1 MFDATDL
8 VPEALARI
16 EHLRA
21 EIERHSALYYRH
33 DAPEI
38 SDAEWDALMRELRA
52 LEAEH
57 PELITPDSPTQ
68 TLGSAPSGGFSG
80 VAHPVP
86 LLSLGN
92 AFNAAELAAWH
103 QRASRLIGEEFEMV
117 CELKY
122 DGLAVAVT
130 YEDGRLTRGATR
142 GNGRLGEDVTAN
154 LRTIDNLPKR
164 VSGRFPSTFEVRG
177 EVLFPI
183 SEFENFNRRREREGL
198 AVYANPRNSAA
209 GSLRQIDPRVTAGRP
224 LDIYIYG
231 LGYPEDEIP
240 ADTHYETL
248 RYLADLDFNVNPNNQ
263 LVCSV
268 DEAVYYHQLWLES
281 KDGLDYACDGV
292 VVKVNRFDYQRHL
305 GHIGREPRW
314 AIAYKFPAEQ
324 RETLLTDIRFN
335 VGRTG
340 SINPYAV
347 LEPVVINGA
356 TVRQATLHNE
366 DYIRSKDLRKG
377 DRVIVERAGEVIPQ
391 VVRSVPERR
400 AYLLPEFVMLTACP
414 SCGHDA
420 VRPEGEAMTYCVNAR
435 CPAQLTRLIDHFV
448 SKGAMDIEGLGEKQV
463 AMLLERGLIE
473 DAADLFTLGSM
484 REQLLSIERM
494 GEASVTNMLAAI
506 DASKSRPLARV
517 LVALGIGFVGEEVAD
532 ILARRFR
539 TIDGLIAASTEEML
553 AVPGIGPKIAAS
565 VGSYFSETSN
575 LAMIEKLRGAGVNL
589 ADEERGE
596 SQEQILAGLRFV
608 VTGRLQCFSRSE
620 IQDRIKDLG
629 GLVSG
634 SVSKRTDY
642 LVVGED
648 AGGSKLD
655 AADEMG
661 AMTLDQD
668 SFLDLIRTLSAEQ

>member
-1 MFDATDL
+1 MFDSTDL
-8 VPEALARI
+8 ASETLARI
-16 EHLRA
+16 ERLRV
-21 EIERHSALYYRH
+21 EIERHSALYYQH

-57 PELITPDSPTQ
+57 PELVTPDSPTQ
-68 TLGSAPSGGFSG
+68 TLGSAPSGGFAE

-86 LLSLGN
+86 MLSLGN
-92 AFNAAELAAWH
+92 AFNAEDLAAWH

-122 DGLAVAVT
+122 DGLAVAAT
-130 YEDGRLTRGATR
+130 YEDGRLVRGATR
-142 GNGRLGEDVTAN
+142 GNGRIGEDVTAN

-164 VSGRFPSTFEVRG
+164 VSGGFPSLFEVRG

-183 SEFENFNRRREREGL
+183 SEFESFNRRREREGL

-209 GSLRQIDPRVTAGRP
+209 GSLRQIDPRVTAERP

-240 ADTHYETL
+240 AGTHYETL
-248 RYLADLDFNVNPNNQ
+248 RHLADLGFNVNPNNQ
-263 LVCSV
+263 PVGSV
-268 DEAVYYHQLWLES
+268 KEAVDYYQLWLES
-281 KDGLDYACDGV
+281 KDALDYACDGV
-292 VVKVNRFDYQRHL
+292 VVKVNRLDYQRHL
-305 GHIGREPRW
+305 GHVGREPRW

-324 RETLLTDIRFN
+324 KETLLADIRFN

-391 VVRSVPERR
+391 VVRSIPERR
-400 AYLLPEFVMLTACP
+400 THPLAEFEMLTECP
-414 SCGHDA
+414 SCGHDVA
-420 VRPEGEAMTYCVNAR
+420 RPEGEAMTYCVNAR
-435 CPAQLTRLIDHFV
+435 CPAQLTRLIEHFV
-448 SKGAMDIEGLGEKQV
+448 SKGAMDIDGLGEKQV
-463 AMLLERGLIE
+463 GMLLESELIE
-473 DAADLFTLGSM
+473 DAADIFTLGGM
-484 REQLLSIERM
+484 REHLLSMERM
-494 GEASVTNMLAAI
+494 GETSVANLLAAI
-506 DASKSRPLARV
+506 DASRSRPLARV

-539 TIDGLIAASTEEML
+539 TMDGLIDASAEDML

-565 VGSYFSETSN
+565 VVSYFSEPSN
-575 LAMIEKLRGAGVNL
+575 LAMVEKLREAGVNL
-589 ADEERGE
+589 EDEDRGE

-608 VTGRLQCFSRSE
+608 VTGRLKRFSRSG

-629 GLVSG
+629 GSVSG

-642 LVVGED
+642 LVIGED

-655 AADEMG
+655 AAGEMG
-661 AMTLDQD
+661 VETLDED
-668 SFLDLIRTLSAEQ
+668 GFLDLVRTLSDQQ

>member
-1 MFDATDL
+1 MFDSTDL
-8 VPEALARI
+8 ASETLARI

-21 EIERHSALYYRH
+21 EIGRHSALYYQH

-68 TLGSAPSGGFSG
+68 TLGSAPSTGFAE

-86 LLSLGN
+86 MLSLGN
-92 AFNAAELAAWH
+92 AFNAEELAAWH

-122 DGLAVAVT
+122 DGLAVAAT

-142 GNGRLGEDVTAN
+142 GNGRIGEDVTAN

-164 VSGRFPSTFEVRG
+164 VSGAFPPLFEVRG

-183 SEFENFNRRREREGL
+183 SEFENFNRRRESEGL

-209 GSLRQIDPRVTAGRP
+209 GSLRQIDASVTAERP

-231 LGYPEDEIP
+231 LGYPEGEIP

-248 RYLADLDFNVNPNNQ
+248 RYLADLGFNVNPNNQ
-263 LVCSV
+263 PVGSV
-268 DEAVYYHQLWLES
+268 KEAVDYYQLWLET
-281 KDGLDYACDGV
+281 KDSLDYACDGV
-292 VVKVNRFDYQRHL
+292 VVKVNRLDYQRHL
-305 GHIGREPRW
+305 GHVGREPRW

-324 RETLLTDIRFN
+324 KETLLADIRFN

-366 DYIRSKDLRKG
+366 DYILSKDLRKG

-391 VVRSVPERR
+391 VVRSIPERR
-400 AYLLPEFVMLTACP
+400 TQPLAEFAMLTECP
-414 SCGHDA
+414 SCGHDV

-435 CPAQLTRLIDHFV
+435 CPAQLTRLIEHFV
-448 SKGAMDIEGLGEKQV
+448 SKGAMDIDGLGEKQV
-463 AMLLERGLIE
+463 GMLLESDLIE
-473 DAADLFTLGSM
+473 DAADIFTLGGM
-484 REQLLSIERM
+484 REQLLSMERM
-494 GEASVTNMLAAI
+494 GETSVANLLAAI
-506 DASKSRPLARV
+506 DASRSRPLARV

-539 TIDGLIAASTEEML
+539 TMDGLITATAEDML

-565 VGSYFSETSN
+565 VASYFSEPSN
-575 LAMIEKLRGAGVNL
+575 LAMVEKLREAGVNL
-589 ADEERGE
+589 EDEERGE

-608 VTGRLQCFSRSE
+608 VTGRLQRFSRSD

-629 GLVSG
+629 GSVSG
-634 SVSKRTDY
+634 SVSRRTDY

-655 AADEMG
+655 SAGEMG
-661 AMTLDQD
+661 VVTLDED
-668 SFLDLIRTLSAEQ
+668 GFLDLVRTLSDQK

>member
-8 VPEALARI
+8 ASEAPARI
-16 EHLRA
+16 ERLRA
-21 EIERHSALYYRH
+21 EIERHNALYYQH

-38 SDAEWDALMRELRA
+38 SDSEWDALMRELRA

-68 TLGSAPSGGFSG
+68 TLGSAPSGGFSE

-92 AFNAAELAAWH
+92 AFNRSELDSWH
-103 QRASRLIGEEFEMV
+103 QRAGRLIGDEFEMV

-130 YEDGRLTRGATR
+130 YENGRLTRGATR
-142 GNGRLGEDVTAN
+142 GNGRLGEDITAN

-164 VSGRFPSTFEVRG
+164 ISGRFPPTFEVRG

-209 GSLRQIDPRVTAGRP
+209 GSLRQIDPRVTAERP

-231 LGYPEDEIP
+231 LGYPEDEIS

-248 RYLADLDFNVNPNNQ
+248 EYLADLGFNVNPHNQ
-263 LVCSV
+263 LVGSV
-268 DEAVYYHQLWLES
+268 KGAADYYQQWLES
-281 KDGLDYACDGV
+281 KGGLDYACDGV

-305 GHIGREPRW
+305 GHVGREPRW

-324 RETLLTDIRFN
+324 KETLLVDIRFN

-377 DRVIVERAGEVIPQ
+377 DLVIVERAGEVIPQ
-391 VVRSVPERR
+391 VVRSIPERR
-400 AYLLPEFVMLTACP
+400 ARPLPEFAMLPACP
-414 SCGHDA
+414 SCGHDV

-435 CPAQLTRLIDHFV
+435 CPAQLTRLIEHFV
-448 SKGAMDIEGLGEKQV
+448 SKGAMDIDGLGEKQV
-463 AMLLERGLIE
+463 AMLLERRLIE
-473 DAADLFTLGSM
+473 DAADIFTLENA

-494 GEASVTNMLAAI
+494 GEASVANLLAAI
-506 DASKSRPLARV
+506 DASRSRPLARV

-532 ILARRFR
+532 VLARRFG
-539 TIDGLIAASTEEML
+539 TIDGLIAASTEDML
-553 AVPGIGPKIAAS
+553 AVPGVGPKIAAS
-565 VGSYFSETSN
+565 VESYFSETSN

-608 VTGRLQCFSRSE
+608 VTGRLQRFSRSG

-629 GLVSG
+629 GSVSG

-655 AADEMG
+655 AAGQMG
-661 AMTLDQD
+661 VTTLDED
-668 SFLDLIRTLSAEQ
+668 GFLDLIRTLSAEQ

>member
-1 MFDATDL
+1 MFDSTDSAS
-8 VPEALARI
+8 ETLARI

-21 EIERHSALYYRH
+21 EIGRHSALYYQH

-57 PELITPDSPTQ
+57 PELVTPDSPTQ
-68 TLGSAPSGGFSG
+68 TLGSAPSTGFAE

-86 LLSLGN
+86 MLSLGN
-92 AFNAAELAAWH
+92 AFNAEELAAWH
-103 QRASRLIGEEFEMV
+103 QRASRLIGDEFEMV

-122 DGLAVAVT
+122 DGLAIAAT

-142 GNGRLGEDVTAN
+142 GNGRIGEDVTAN

-164 VSGRFPSTFEVRG
+164 VSGAFPPLFEVRG

-209 GSLRQIDPRVTAGRP
+209 GSLRQIDASVTAERP

-231 LGYPEDEIP
+231 LGYPEGEIP
-240 ADTHYETL
+240 AETHYETL
-248 RYLADLDFNVNPNNQ
+248 RYLADLGFNVNPNNQ

-268 DEAVYYHQLWLES
+268 DEAVHYYQLWLET
-281 KDGLDYACDGV
+281 KDALDYACDGV
-292 VVKVNRFDYQRHL
+292 VVKVNRLDYQRHL
-305 GHIGREPRW
+305 GHVGREPRW

-324 RETLLTDIRFN
+324 KETLLADIRFN

-366 DYIRSKDLRKG
+366 DYILSKDLRKG

-391 VVRSVPERR
+391 VVRSIPERR
-400 AYLLPEFVMLTACP
+400 TRPLAEFAMLTECP
-414 SCGHDA
+414 SCGRDV

-435 CPAQLTRLIDHFV
+435 CPAQLTRLIEHFV
-448 SKGAMDIEGLGEKQV
+448 SKGAMDIDGLGEKQV
-463 AMLLERGLIE
+463 GMLLESELIE
-473 DAADLFTLGSM
+473 DAADIFTLGDM
-484 REQLLSIERM
+484 REQLLSMERM
-494 GEASVTNMLAAI
+494 GETSVANLLAAI
-506 DASKSRPLARV
+506 DASRSRPLARV

-539 TIDGLIAASTEEML
+539 TMDGLIAASAEDML

-565 VGSYFSETSN
+565 VASYFSEPSN
-575 LAMIEKLRGAGVNL
+575 LAMVEKLREAGVNL
-589 ADEERGE
+589 EDEERGE

-608 VTGRLQCFSRSE
+608 VTGRLQRFSRSG

-629 GLVSG
+629 GSVSG

-655 AADEMG
+655 SAGEMG
-661 AMTLDQD
+661 VVTLDED
-668 SFLDLIRTLSAEQ
+668 GFLDLVRTLSAQK

>member
-1 MFDATDL
+1 MFDSTDSAS
-8 VPEALARI
+8 ETLARI

-21 EIERHSALYYRH
+21 EIGRHSALYYQH

-38 SDAEWDALMRELRA
+38 SDAAWDALMRELRD

-57 PELITPDSPTQ
+57 PELVTPDSPTQ
-68 TLGSAPSGGFSG
+68 TLGSAPSAGFAE

-86 LLSLGN
+86 MLSLGN
-92 AFNAAELAAWH
+92 AFNAEELAAWH
-103 QRASRLIGEEFEMV
+103 QRASRLIGDEFEMV

-122 DGLAVAVT
+122 DGLAIAAT

-142 GNGRLGEDVTAN
+142 GNGRIGEDVTAN

-164 VSGRFPSTFEVRG
+164 VSGAFPPLFEVRG

-209 GSLRQIDPRVTAGRP
+209 GSLRQIDASVTAERP
-224 LDIYIYG
+224 LDIYMYG
-231 LGYPEDEIP
+231 LGYPEGEIP
-240 ADTHYETL
+240 AGTHYETL
-248 RYLADLDFNVNPNNQ
+248 RYLADLGFNVNPNNQ

-268 DEAVYYHQLWLES
+268 DEAVYYYQLWLET
-281 KDGLDYACDGV
+281 KDALDYACDGV
-292 VVKVNRFDYQRHL
+292 VVKVNRLDYQRHL
-305 GHIGREPRW
+305 GHVGREPRW

-324 RETLLTDIRFN
+324 KETLLADIRFN

-366 DYIRSKDLRKG
+366 DYILSKDLRKG

-391 VVRSVPERR
+391 VVRSIPERR
-400 AYLLPEFVMLTACP
+400 THQLDEFEMLTECP
-414 SCGHDA
+414 SCRHDV

-435 CPAQLTRLIDHFV
+435 CPAQLTRLIEHFV
-448 SKGAMDIEGLGEKQV
+448 SKGAMDIDGLGEKQV
-463 AMLLERGLIE
+463 GMLLESELIE
-473 DAADLFTLGSM
+473 DAADIFALGGM
-484 REQLLSIERM
+484 REQLLSMERM
-494 GEASVTNMLAAI
+494 GETSVANLLAAI
-506 DASKSRPLARV
+506 DASRSRPLARV

-539 TIDGLIAASTEEML
+539 TMDGLIAASAEDML

-565 VGSYFSETSN
+565 VASYFSEPSN
-575 LAMIEKLRGAGVNL
+575 LAMVEKLREAGVNL
-589 ADEERGE
+589 EDEERGE

-608 VTGRLQCFSRSE
+608 VTGRLQRFSRSG

-629 GLVSG
+629 GSVSG

-655 AADEMG
+655 SAGEMG
-661 AMTLDQD
+661 VVTLDED
-668 SFLDLIRTLSAEQ
+668 GFLDLVRTLSAQK